1 MTSIVVEEREIPM
14 HINRLRLLGFKS
26 FVEPTELVIEQGL
39 TGVVGPNGCG
49 KSNLLEALRW
59 VMGETSHKSMRAAAM
74 DDVIFSGTATR
85 PARNTA
91 EVTIFIDNADRQ
103 APAEFNAHDTLEV
116 TRRIEREAGSAFRIN
131 GRDVRARD
139 VRILF
144 EDAATGARSP
154 ALVRQGQIGELVNAK
169 PEQRRRILEDAAGI
183 AGLHSRRHEAEL
195 RLKAAEGNL
204 ARTNDILGQLAAQI
218 ESLKRQA
225 RQARRYKEI
234 SGEIRKL
241 DAIVL
246 HLKWAEA
253 QAQVEGEE
261 ADLAAAL
268 ERVGH
273 ATAAEAKAL
282 RAEADAG
289 AQLQPLRDQE
299 AAKGAVLARFK
310 IEQDNLEREANRTA
324 DRGRELEARVGQL
337 ARDMGREE
345 TLIAEAKETL
355 EHLEGELASLANTAR
370 LAADF
375 EQKALAAHDQAEV
388 ELADAEARL
397 SALTTAAADARAR
410 RQSLETQGRE
420 RRDQVAKLER
430 QLVGLDAQTREIV
443 GRAPDASKLKAAT
456 ELGQQLMV
464 ELANIEASTLVAEEA
479 VQAASVEARTKRD
492 AAVEAGLAAG
502 QLRTEVETLAKLL
515 TPAGDV
521 DLPSVLDA
529 IKVDAGYEMALAA
542 ALGDDLDAPLAPE
555 APEPSAEPSTVHWR
569 LNPGDGTD
577 APLPA
582 EVEPLIAHVAGP
594 PELSRRLHQIGVVD
608 AAEGPRLQRSLKP
621 GQRLVSCDGHLWRWD
636 GWVAAVQVSTIAA
649 SRLAERSRLGAL
661 AREEAE
667 VRRAADTAHD
677 AAEAAA
683 ERLSAGQ
690 NEERRLRQLWREAQG
705 KLAHTRDVLTT
716 MERQARETEARIA
729 AVADAR
735 GRAEEAL
742 AEARLQLSDTSAALA
757 TLGPSDGLEAELAA
771 AQKETAALRSR
782 VSEGRTELITLEREH
797 RARTE
802 RQAGIGL
809 EQERWRTR
817 AAGAEQQIATLK
829 ERIAGTEAEMA
840 KLAELPVLIEAQRHK
855 LMGEVAKAEQ
865 ERRDAADQ
873 LAAADTAHRQAAQEL
888 RAAQAGVAD
897 EREARARI
905 EARLEGARERRA
917 EEGRRIRE
925 QLGCTP
931 DGCLDAA
938 GLQKDAE
945 LPTLELADSQLG
957 RLKADRERLGGVNLQ
972 ADEDLTSLTQQ
983 FEGLDKEKS
992 DVEAAI
998 AKLRSGIGQINH
1010 EARSRLQSAFDTVND
1025 HFQRLFTALFGGG
1038 EARLEMLEA
1047 EDPLEGGLEI
1057 VAKPP
1062 GKKPATLSLLSGGE
1076 QSLTAQALIFAVFL
1090 TNPSPICVLDEVDA
1104 PLDDANVDRFCT
1116 LMEKMAADTST
1127 RFLVITH
1134 HPMTMARMNRL
1145 FGVTM
1150 GEKGVSQLVSVDLE
1164 TAQKFTVAA

>member
-1 MTSIVVEEREIPM
+1 M

-26 FVEPTELVIEQGL
+26 FVEPTELLIEQGL

-91 EVTIFIDNADRQ
+91 EVTIFIDNSDRK

-183 AGLHSRRHEAEL
+183 AGLHSWRHEAEL
-195 RLKAAEGNL
+195 RLKGAEGNL
-204 ARTNDILGQLAAQI
+204 ARINDILGQLTAQI

-241 DAIVL
+241 EAIVL

-253 QAQVEGEE
+253 QAQVDGEE
-261 ADLAAAL
+261 AALAEAL
-268 ERVGH
+268 ERVGR

-282 RAEADAG
+282 RAEADAAG
-289 AQLQPLRDQE
+289 QLQPLRDQE

-310 IEQDNLEREANRTA
+310 IEQDNLEREATRAA

-337 ARDMGREE
+337 GRDMGREK

-355 EHLEGELASLANTAR
+355 EHLEAELASLATTAR

-397 SALTTAAADARAR
+397 GALTTAAADARAR
-410 RQSLETQGRE
+410 RQSLETQSRE
-420 RRDQVAKLER
+420 RRDQIAKLER
-430 QLVGLDAQTREIV
+430 QLVALEAQTREII

-456 ELGQQLMV
+456 ELGQRLMA
-464 ELANIEASTLVAEEA
+464 EIATIEARTLVAEEA
-479 VQAASVEARTKRD
+479 VQAASVEATTKRD
-492 AAVEAGLAAG
+492 AAVATGLAAG
-502 QLRTEVETLAKLL
+502 QLKTEVETLAKLL
-515 TPAGDV
+515 TPPADV
-521 DLPSVLDA
+521 DLPPVLDA
-529 IKVDAGYEMALAA
+529 IKVEAGYEMALAA

-555 APEPSAEPSTVHWR
+555 AVHSSVQSSVHWR
-569 LNPGDGTD
+569 LNPGEGTD
-577 APLPA
+577 APLPP
-582 EVEPLIAHVAGP
+582 EIEPLIAHVAGP
-594 PELSRRLHQIGVVD
+594 RELTRRLRQIGVVD
-608 AAEGPRLQRSLKP
+608 AAEGPRLQRSLKM
-621 GQRLVSCDGHLWRWD
+621 GQRLVSCEGHLWRWD
-636 GWVAAVQVSTIAA
+636 GWVAAAQVSTAA
-649 SRLAERSRLGAL
+649 SSRLAERSRLGAL

-667 VRRAADTAHD
+667 VRRAADA
-677 AAEAAA
+677 AGAEAEAAA
-683 ERLSAGQ
+683 QSLSAAQ
-690 NEERRLRQLWREAQG
+690 IEERRLRQLWREAQG
-705 KLAHTRDVLTT
+705 KLAQTRDVLTA

-735 GRAEEAL
+735 ARAEEAL
-742 AEARLQLSDTSAALA
+742 AEARMQLSTTSAALE
-757 TLGPSDGLEAELAA
+757 TLGPSDGLETELAT

-797 RARTE
+797 RARLE

-809 EQERWRTR
+809 EQERWGTR
-817 AAGAEQQIATLK
+817 AAGAGEQIATLK
-829 ERIAGTEAEMA
+829 ERIADTEAEMA
-840 KLAELPVLIEAQRHK
+840 KLAELPALIEAQRHK
-855 LMGEVAKAEQ
+855 LMGEVARAEQ
-865 ERRDAADQ
+865 ERREAADR
-873 LAAADTAHRQAAQEL
+873 LASADTAHRQAAQEL

-905 EARLEGARERRA
+905 EARLENARERRA
-917 EEGRRIRE
+917 EEGRRIGE
-925 QLGCTP
+925 QLGCAP

-938 GLQKDAE
+938 GLQPGTG
-945 LPTLELADSQLG
+945 LPTLQQADNQLT
-957 RLKADRERLGGVNLQ
+957 RLKADRERLGGVSLQ
-972 ADEDLTSLTQQ
+972 ADEDLTDLTQQ
-983 FEGLDKEKS
+983 FESLDKEKS

-998 AKLRSGIGQINH
+998 AKLRTGISQINQ

-1025 HFQRLFTALFGGG
+1025 HFQRLFTVLFGGG
-1038 EARLEMLEA
+1038 EARLEMIEA

-1134 HPMTMARMNRL
+1134 HPMTMARMSRL

>member
-1 MTSIVVEEREIPM
+1 MTTTVVEEHEIPM

-26 FVEPTELVIEQGL
+26 FVEPTELVIEKGL

-74 DDVIFSGTATR
+74 DDVVFSGTATR

-91 EVTIFIDNADRQ
+91 EVTIFIDNSDRQ

-195 RLKAAEGNL
+195 RLRAAEGNL
-204 ARTNDILGQLAAQI
+204 ARINDILGQLTSQI

-261 ADLAAAL
+261 AALAGAL
-268 ERVGH
+268 GKVSH

-289 AQLQPLRDQE
+289 SQLQPLRDQE

-310 IEQDNLEREANRTA
+310 IEQDNLEREAQRTA

-337 ARDMGREE
+337 GRDMGREE
-345 TLIAEAKETL
+345 TLISEANETL
-355 EHLEGELASLANTAR
+355 EHLEAEIASLANTAR

-388 ELADAEARL
+388 ELADAEVRL
-397 SALTTAAADARAR
+397 SALTTAAAEARAR
-410 RQSLETQGRE
+410 RQSLEAQSRE

-430 QLVGLDAQTREIV
+430 QLVALEAQTREIV

-456 ELGQQLMV
+456 ELGQQLMA
-464 ELANIEASTLVAEEA
+464 EITNIEASTLIAEEA
-479 VQAASVEARTKRD
+479 VQAAFVEAKTKRD

-502 QLRTEVETLAKLL
+502 QLKTEVETLAKLL
-515 TPAGDV
+515 TPAAEV
-521 DLPSVLDA
+521 DLPPVLDA
-529 IKVDAGYEMALAA
+529 IKVEAGYEMALAA

-555 APEPSAEPSTVHWR
+555 APVHWR

-577 APLPA
+577 GPLPTG
-582 EVEPLIAHVAGP
+582 VEPLVAHVAGP
-594 PELSRRLHQIGVVD
+594 PELTRRLCQIGVVD
-608 AAEGPRLQRSLKP
+608 AAEGPHLQRSLKP

-636 GWVAAVQVSTIAA
+636 GWVAAAQVSTAAA

-667 VRRAADTAHD
+667 VRRTAD
-677 AAEAAA
+677 AARDEAEATA
-683 ERLSAGQ
+683 QRLSAAQ
-690 NEERRLRQLWREAQG
+690 NEERRLRQRWREAQG
-705 KLAHTRDVLTT
+705 KLGQTRDVLTA

-735 GRAEEAL
+735 SRAEEAL
-742 AEARLQLSDTSAALA
+742 AEARMHLSDTAAALE

-840 KLAELPVLIEAQRHK
+840 KLAEIPALIETQRHK

-865 ERRDAADQ
+865 QRREAADR

-888 RAAQAGVAD
+888 RAAQAAVAD

-905 EARLEGARERRA
+905 EARLENARERRA

-931 DGCLDAA
+931 DGCLDAT
-938 GLQKDAE
+938 GLQPDAE
-945 LPTLELADSQLG
+945 LPTLEQAESQLA

-972 ADEDLTSLTQQ
+972 ADEDLTNLTQQ
-983 FEGLDKEKS
+983 FESLDKEKS

-1010 EARSRLQSAFDTVND
+1010 EARSRLQSAFDTVNS
-1025 HFQRLFTALFGGG
+1025 HFQHLFTALFGGG
-1038 EARLEMLEA
+1038 EARLEMIEA